1 VVAVG
6 GSEPLYEDKIENYTV
21 RFWAEGEWIT
31 VEVVD
36 ENSGDGIT
44 GMHRVRGADAKQ
56 LLADPEA
63 RVAFARAAI
72 AALSLFRSYH
82 RYTGWTSMF
91 VRRDAKGNYDVKI
104 W

>member
-1 VVAVG
+1 VVGVS

-36 ENSGDGIT
+36 ESSGDGIT

-56 LLADPEA
+56 LLADPEVRA
-63 RVAFARAAI
+63 TFARAAI
-72 AALSLFRSYH
+72 TALSLFRRYH
-82 RYTGWTSMF
+82 RYTGWTSML
-91 VRRDAKGNYDVKI
+91 VRRDAKGNYDVKT
-104 W
+104 

>member
-1 VVAVG
+1 MG
-6 GSEPLYEDKIENYTV
+6 GQEPLYEDKIENYTV

-36 ENSGDGIT
+36 ESSGDGIT

-56 LLADPEA
+56 LLADPKARATFA
-63 RVAFARAAI
+63 RVAI
-72 AALSLFRSYH
+72 VALSLFRSYH
-82 RYTGWTSMF
+82 RYTGWTSMLI
-91 VRRDAKGNYDVKI
+91 RRDTKGNYDVKI